1 MYAML
6 PEGGARDCTV
16 RDATVLLIVL
26 AGWQLFKAKTQR
38 YVNSASSYWNE
49 FNGNAKHNNCLASH
63 AYLKMKRPGMNLIA
77 E

>member
-38 YVNSASSYWNE
+38 YVNSASSYWN
-49 FNGNAKHNNCLASH
+49 G
-63 AYLKMKRPGMNLIA
+63 IA
-77 E
+77 